1 MQLHSVTHRRQ
12 GRGVPNSS
20 HGMNC
25 GVSTYLNVLNV
36 AFVFLLCL
44 LRSTFHLTT
53 ALRQRSST
61 LITRDRDRD
70 AAAQCAIRV
79 SHVCASFG
87 ADQPDV
93 LRDVSCQFQVG
104 RHAPGS
110 TSGGTGSK
118 SAASVSIDSAA
129 AATSPRI
136 YGLCGRSGS
145 GKSTLAA
152 VLARAHLIHA
162 GSIDVCGFPHFML
175 PLRDYRALI
184 RVYPQE
190 SYALGGETVRAF
202 LDRDGRHG
210 DAAVGALLARLVA
223 ACHDC
228 QSDAGKVLSSSL
240 SLDTA
245 IRGGGANLAAGE
257 RQILAIAH
265 ATLGAR
271 RTASTRLV
279 ILDETLSHLDGNAAR
294 AVLAVV
300 RESLQSETAPG
311 SAAVLLITHRPELMR
326 VCDELWLMEAGQIVD
341 RGHPDVVLS
350 AQQQHVQKE

>member
-1 MQLHSVTHRRQ
+1 M
-12 GRGVPNSS
+12 
-20 HGMNC
+20 
-25 GVSTYLNVLNV
+25 
-36 AFVFLLCL
+36 
-44 LRSTFHLTT
+44 
-53 ALRQRSST
+53 
-61 LITRDRDRD
+61 ITRDRDRD
-70 AAAQCAIRV
+70 AAAQRTIRI

-104 RHAPGS
+104 PNAPS
-110 TSGGTGSK
+110 SGGAGSK
-118 SAASVSIDSAA
+118 AAASVSFDSAA
-129 AATSPRI
+129 AVGPRI

-210 DAAVGALLARLVA
+210 DAAVGALLARLVT
-223 ACHDC
+223 ACNDC
-228 QSDAGKVLSSSL
+228 QSNADNGAVRIASELDKGTGSGKVSSSSSL

-279 ILDETLSHLDGNAAR
+279 ILDETLSHLDGSAAR

-300 RESLQSETAPG
+300 RESLQSEGGGGSVPAG

-350 AQQQHVQKE
+350 AQQQQQQQQQQHVQKE

>member
-1 MQLHSVTHRRQ
+1 
-12 GRGVPNSS
+12 
-20 HGMNC
+20 
-25 GVSTYLNVLNV
+25 
-36 AFVFLLCL
+36 
-44 LRSTFHLTT
+44 
-53 ALRQRSST
+53 

-104 RHAPGS
+104 RNAP

-118 SAASVSIDSAA
+118 VAASVSFDSAA

-210 DAAVGALLARLVA
+210 DAAVSALLARLVA
-223 ACHDC
+223 ACNDAVRIA
-228 QSDAGKVLSSSL
+228 SDLDKGTGKVSSSSL

-300 RESLQSETAPG
+300 RESLQSETVPG